1 MKLKKYFLFFVFL
14 FLFSCVEHS
23 QNKTFVNQTNL
34 FYSKGFALIYSDQ
47 NYYDKIVNRKIDNT
61 KIFVGHSKLKKNT
74 LIKIINPINSKVLNL
89 KISKNLIYPKV
100 FNIVISKKVA
110 ASLELDLENPYV
122 EIFEQK
128 KNKTFVAKESNIFD
142 EEKNVANSAPVDKVK
157 MDDLSIKDKTK
168 KDIVSKKNNFYL
180 IISDFYYL
188 ESAKRLKVDLTKKI
202 DINNFL
208 IKKINTNKFRLKVG
222 PFTNFNSL
230 KDSYIKLTNLGFEDL
245 NVHNE

>member
-1 MKLKKYFLFFVFL
+1 
-14 FLFSCVEHS
+14 
-23 QNKTFVNQTNL
+23 
-34 FYSKGFALIYSDQ
+34 
-47 NYYDKIVNRKIDNT
+47 
-61 KIFVGHSKLKKNT
+61 
-74 LIKIINPINSKVLNL
+74 
-89 KISKNLIYPKV
+89 
-100 FNIVISKKVA
+100 
-110 ASLELDLENPYV
+110 
-122 EIFEQK
+122 
-128 KNKTFVAKESNIFD
+128 
-142 EEKNVANSAPVDKVK
+142 
-157 MDDLSIKDKTK
+157 MDDLSIKDKTI

>member
-14 FLFSCVEHS
+14 FLFSCVENS
-23 QNKTFVNQTNL
+23 KNKTFVNQTNL

-128 KNKTFVAKESNIFD
+128 KTKLLLLKSQTFSMKKKTSQIQ
-142 EEKNVANSAPVDKVK
+142 
-157 MDDLSIKDKTK
+157 LQ
-168 KDIVSKKNNFYL
+168 
-180 IISDFYYL
+180 
-188 ESAKRLKVDLTKKI
+188 
-202 DINNFL
+202 L
-208 IKKINTNKFRLKVG
+208 IK
-222 PFTNFNSL
+222 
-230 KDSYIKLTNLGFEDL
+230 
-245 NVHNE
+245 